1 MVSGDISPPV
11 DANAKGV
18 TFVQT
23 DVASWPQL
31 TALFKKT
38 KEIHGR
44 VDHVFANAGLGPRTD
59 YLAMDVDENGDLK
72 EPSTDVLDVSLKGV
86 MNTVTLA
93 MFYMRQQSQPQG
105 GSIVVNGSAMG
116 IQRCRAVDYGKTK
129 GAQVSMLRV
138 LLTLIQLPPNT
149 PCSVSPVVFIQFS
162 MPTSCQSVST
172 RSPRLGQ
179 KLVSFLV

>member
-1 MVSGDISPPV
+1 MTGGSSGIGLATVQLLSSLGAVVVNGDISPPADV
-11 DANAKGV
+11 NAKGV
-18 TFVQT
+18 TFVKT

-38 KEIHGR
+38 KETHGR

-72 EPSTDVLDVSLKGV
+72 EPTTDLLDVSLKGV

-93 MFYMRQQSQPQG
+93 IYYLRQQSQG
-105 GSIVVNGSAMG
+105 GSIVVNGSTMG

-129 GAQVSMLRV
+129 
-138 LLTLIQLPPNT
+138 
-149 PCSVSPVVFIQFS
+149 
-162 MPTSCQSVST
+162 
-172 RSPRLGQ
+172 
-179 KLVSFLV
+179 